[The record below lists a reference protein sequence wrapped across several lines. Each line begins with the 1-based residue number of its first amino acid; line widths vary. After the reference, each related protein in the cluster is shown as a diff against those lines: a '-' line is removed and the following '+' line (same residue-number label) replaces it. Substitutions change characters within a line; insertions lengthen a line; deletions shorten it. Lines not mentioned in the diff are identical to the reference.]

1 MSSPGFLGKQSL
13 QKYRLF
19 IWKIISGGW
28 NCGMGWTSWWEKTKM
43 EIHCQV
49 SHYYVATGVWPHKP
63 FWRVLWN
70 ISKKQKGKHFITYW
84 LPFLIGQ
91 ARVYTPTH
99 LGSMCVD
106 AEQFPMVFAHKG
118 CAGLKIC
125 VTPNLVKA
133 YPKLVTVAIGRVR
146 GGAKTTSWWAK
157 EVSNI
162 LLPPHCQV
170 GYIQGQYNIMSH
182 FIELLHQ
189 AARLLILAKTSA
201 VAPPS

>member
-1 MSSPGFLGKQSL
+1 MKNNFRGLELWYGVNIMVRKNQNGNTLPSEPLL
-13 QKYRLF
+13 
-19 IWKIISGGW
+19 
-28 NCGMGWTSWWEKTKM
+28 CGNWCLT
-43 EIHCQV
+43 
-49 SHYYVATGVWPHKP
+49 PKP

-84 LPFLIGQ
+84 LPFFIGQ
-91 ARVYTPTH
+91 ARVYMPTH

-125 VTPNLVKA
+125 VTPNLVKP

-201 VAPPS
+201 VCSTLLTCIKG